1 MKVLNLLT
9 AGSFGGIEVYCRNIG
24 LNASYE
30 NGFCFLFGEGD
41 VHDLMVKDGLKVYS
55 LDEKRKFTLQRYNRL
70 KKIAKDYDIIVVH
83 HEDPFLEAYYLL
95 LKMNYPHKIFVQ
107 TIHSCFENY
116 RFQGYGLLK
125 RLLCDFEQRIIV
137 RRSNLI
143 ISVSKAVEESYYK
156 FLRKAPT
163 KLRVVY
169 NGIGSDIIEEGKNAE
184 FRIENPV
191 KLLFVGRLSK
201 EKGIDILI
209 NALSQMT
216 MDYQLFLVGD
226 GVERNHLEDEVNRL
240 DLKDKIVFEGFRK
253 DVGRYLKECN
263 IFVSPTLWESFGISI
278 VEAMAYGRICVANAV
293 GGVPEIIKDGE
304 NGFLSQQ
311 TTAESLKTV
320 IERAVSCIPESRTIR
335 DKARQTAQSFSIER
349 ACREL
354 ESVYKSVYKESK

>member
-9 AGSFGGIEVYCRNIG
+9 SGSFGGIEVYCRNIG

-41 VHDLMVKDGLKVYS
+41 VYNLMVKDGLKVYS
-55 LDEKRKFTLQRYNRL
+55 LNEKRKITLRRYNRL

-95 LKMNYPHKIFVQ
+95 LKMTYPHKKFVQ

-116 RFQGYGLLK
+116 KFQGYGILK
-125 RLLCDFEQRIIV
+125 RTLCDFEQKVIV

-143 ISVSKAVEESYYK
+143 ISVSKAVEKSYHS
-156 FLRKAPT
+156 FLRKVPS

-184 FRIENPV
+184 FKIANPV

-209 NALSQMT
+209 KALSQMT

-226 GVERNHLEDEVNRL
+226 GVERKHLEEEVNRL
-240 DLKDKIVFEGFRK
+240 ELNGKIFFEGFRK

-293 GGVPEIIKDGE
+293 GGVPEIIEDGE
-304 NGFLSQQ
+304 NGFLSIQP
-311 TTAESLKTV
+311 TAESLKTA
-320 IERAVSCIPESRTIR
+320 IERAVSCIPESNTIR
-335 DKARQTAQSFSIER
+335 EKARQTAKSFSIGR

-354 ESVYKSVYKESK
+354 ESVYKSVYKRN